1 MCSSQDMSR
10 SCCARCKRPRMH
22 WSPTPAPATVSR
34 TRRMR
39 PARASPRRALRAP
52 ATRGVSWIF
61 SRYSMPSAPSSPPKT
76 AWRRCAPM
84 RRPASSP
91 STRPWA
97 VAGKWRP
104 RHAMSGRQ
112 VGKPLIHKRIT
123 TPMRPEVAREA
134 RSAGTEAEPSSLPLK
149 IERAVRSGR
158 TRARRARLS
167 DLPLESLRVPPDM
180 NVNVA
185 LLEPEAQAA
194 PCAEKLSEINESLRA
209 REQLLMASARA
220 SRLLLEAPDVRGA
233 IPSVLGLIGEAA
245 HGDRVSV
252 METRTGPQG
261 EPLLVVASEW
271 TGPGVTPYLTEA
283 CSFSCDERDF
293 SSVFAQLRAGRSVCL
308 SPNETPGG
316 HTTSGIEGVG
326 TKTKAIVPIFVAS
339 EFIGVVGF
347 DNTRQQRAIDASEL
361 AALETAAGVIGAA
374 LHRERLVDQT
384 DLHSFMG
391 QMLLEATRQFD
402 AVSGAVIVLKDSLQQ
417 WRIVAHVR
425 DGQLGEPPFAASV
438 PVNGSTFT
446 ARFAELR
453 KPLYLDVAR
462 EDTETW
468 PGVLAFF
475 RTEGAVGTVV
485 YPLVF
490 GARSVGFLV
499 LTFQR
504 HAEDVQKSELLVAL
518 AQQATLAVQLTRLA
532 YSAKEAAVLMER
544 TRIGQEIHDGLAQ
557 SFTGILMQL
566 GAVEEFPSCKKRGSE
581 LAVTL
586 SRIRELARDGLAEAR
601 RSVMALRLDQTRRP
615 GLEIALRQLADRSTV
630 PGGVTCTFEGGGIAT
645 GLRPEHEHELLRIAQ
660 EAVSNAVRHA
670 HPHIVRITMIDEPA
684 HWELAVADDGVGMD
698 EQPDVYAREGFGLS
712 SMRQRAGAIGGEW
725 HIDSQP
731 GAGTRVSV
739 RIEKRAS

>member
-1 MCSSQDMSR
+1 
-10 SCCARCKRPRMH
+10 
-22 WSPTPAPATVSR
+22 
-34 TRRMR
+34 
-39 PARASPRRALRAP
+39 
-52 ATRGVSWIF
+52 
-61 SRYSMPSAPSSPPKT
+61 
-76 AWRRCAPM
+76 
-84 RRPASSP
+84 
-91 STRPWA
+91 
-97 VAGKWRP
+97 
-104 RHAMSGRQ
+104 
-112 VGKPLIHKRIT
+112 
-123 TPMRPEVAREA
+123 MRPEVALEA
-134 RSAGTEAEPSSLPLK
+134 RAAGAEGESASLPLK
-149 IERAVRSGR
+149 IERVGRGGR

-180 NVNVA
+180 NANVA
-185 LLEPEAQAA
+185 LLELEAQAA

-209 REQLLMASARA
+209 RERLLTASATA
-220 SRLLLEAPDVRGA
+220 SRLLLEAPDVRAA
-233 IPSVLGLIGEAA
+233 IPRVLGLIGEAA
-245 HGDRVSV
+245 HVDRVSV

-347 DNTRQQRAIDASEL
+347 DNNRQQRAIDASEL

-374 LHRERLVDQT
+374 LHRERERAAEERVAGLANANAVIRANLERLAGQT
-384 DLHSFMG
+384 DLLSFMG
-391 QMLLEATRQFD
+391 HMLLEATRQFD

-453 KPLYLDVAR
+453 EPLYLDVAR
-462 EDTETW
+462 EDTDTW

-586 SRIRELARDGLAEAR
+586 SRIRELARDGLSEAR

-615 GLEIALRQLADRSTV
+615 GLEIALRQLCDRSTV
-630 PGGVTCTFEGGGIAT
+630 PGGVTCTFEGGGVAT

-670 HPHIVRITMIDEPA
+670 HPHTVRITMTDEPA
-684 HWELAVADDGVGMD
+684 HWELAVADDGVGMQ
-698 EQPDVYAREGFGLS
+698 ERPDVYAGEGFGLS

-725 HIDSQP
+725 QIDSQP

-739 RIEKRAS
+739 RIVKRAS